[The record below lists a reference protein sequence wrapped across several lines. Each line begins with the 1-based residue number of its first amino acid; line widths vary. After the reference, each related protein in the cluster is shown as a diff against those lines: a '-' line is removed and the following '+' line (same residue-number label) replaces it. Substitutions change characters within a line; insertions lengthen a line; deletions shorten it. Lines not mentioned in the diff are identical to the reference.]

1 MEVKIKREGYIYLVE
16 NAFQKGF
23 ETYHNLGK
31 DLDDPRWKDEK
42 AEIDETLEKK
52 SRKKKK

>member
-1 MEVKIKREGYIYLVE
+1 MEVKIKRDGYIYLVE

-52 SRKKKK
+52 SRKNN